1 MRPAAGP
8 GVAARLRSVPPGV
21 LLRSALPISGGQLD
35 LELIELIPLGI
46 GPLPLWNRQER
57 LQAGTGGNRLRF
69 IHGRII
75 SSFWKMGWDSNFQ
88 ETPARGGSI
97 QPQADAP

>member
-1 MRPAAGP
+1 MILPAAGP

-46 GPLPLWNRQER
+46 GPLPLRDCQER
-57 LQAGTGGNRLRF
+57 LQAGARGNGLRF
-69 IHGRII
+69 IHGGII
-75 SSFWKMGWDSNFQ
+75 PLFDPIRQIPF
-88 ETPARGGSI
+88 GSKSY
-97 QPQADAP
+97 